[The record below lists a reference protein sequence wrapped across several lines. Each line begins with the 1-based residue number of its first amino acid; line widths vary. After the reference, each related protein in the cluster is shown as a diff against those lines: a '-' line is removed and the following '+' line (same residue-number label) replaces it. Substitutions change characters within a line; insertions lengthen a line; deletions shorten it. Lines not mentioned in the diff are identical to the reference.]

1 MSGCVGGSGTTA
13 VGSNPVPTLNTV
25 TLTIDGGPAGATGA
39 INHAY
44 VTVKVCAAGSSTQ
57 CANIDHVLLDTGSW
71 GLRLVGSVLA
81 AHSVALAT
89 ESDTQGQLI
98 EECVNFSGGET
109 WGPVALADVS
119 LAGES
124 ASKLPV
130 QIMDDNGAYAPPPA
144 SCGANGTLINDIGGF
159 DANGVLG
166 VGVMMQ
172 DCGSACVNALTA
184 LPVYYGCSSGAAG
197 VCTAENVA
205 LDLQVTNPVARFATD
220 NNGIIVNLP
229 TLVNANGDVT
239 DTGELL
245 FGIGTQTDNSLPGQG
260 LTVLGT
266 DSNGDFMATY
276 NGGSAMLP
284 ALIDSGT
291 DAYAFDDPTIAVCG
305 SGAFVGYYCPAG
317 GNAALFAVNTG
328 VGTNAATNRVN
339 FDIVDPNLSFLAG
352 SASFGNIG
360 GGAGSSSFTWGMPFF
375 FGRKIYIG
383 IDQRVA
389 GAYTGP
395 YFAY

>member
-220 NNGIIVNLP
+220 NNGIIIHYQARALP
-229 TLVNANGDVT
+229 CSEPTA
-239 DTGELL
+239 TG
-245 FGIGTQTDNSLPGQG
+245 TSWP
-260 LTVLGT
+260 
-266 DSNGDFMATY
+266 
-276 NGGSAMLP
+276 
-284 ALIDSGT
+284 
-291 DAYAFDDPTIAVCG
+291 PTM
-305 SGAFVGYYCPAG
+305 
-317 GNAALFAVNTG
+317 
-328 VGTNAATNRVN
+328 
-339 FDIVDPNLSFLAG
+339 VDQQCC
-352 SASFGNIG
+352 
-360 GGAGSSSFTWGMPFF
+360 
-375 FGRKIYIG
+375 RH
-383 IDQRVA
+383 
-389 GAYTGP
+389 
-395 YFAY
+395 